1 MSGPPNK
8 KRKWKMKKYG
18 TAIVGAGVVGT
29 ALAYL
34 LREKG
39 YPIVGIA
46 SRRKES
52 AQKAGSLLGGGI
64 QITTSPE
71 VVIPNAD
78 LIFIT
83 TSDSAIEEVC
93 EGIASK
99 GGFRPG
105 QIVVHTSGALPS
117 TILRKAK
124 ERGALI
130 ASMHPLQS
138 FADVSV
144 AIKILPSS
152 LFCLEGDQEIIP
164 LLAKLVR
171 SLGGQPFSIE
181 TQHKLLY
188 HAAAVVASN
197 FLVTLAYLSYNFF
210 EIMGITQKEAS
221 QALLPLIKGT
231 VKNIEKLGPVR
242 ALTGPIARG
251 DVNTIKGHLEALKG
265 LDRKYSDIYSSISRL
280 TVEIGIRKGTLSTE
294 KGEHIIKILK

>member
-1 MSGPPNK
+1 
-8 KRKWKMKKYG
+8 MKKYG
-18 TAIVGAGVVGT
+18 IAIIGAGVVGT
-29 ALAYL
+29 ALAHL
-34 LREKG
+34 LKERG

-46 SRRKES
+46 SRKRES
-52 AQKAGSLLGGGI
+52 AQKAGSLLGGGVRV
-64 QITTSPE
+64 TTSPE
-71 VVIPNAD
+71 EIIPNAD

-93 EGIASK
+93 EGIARR

-152 LFCLEGDQEIIP
+152 LFCLEGDQKIIP

-171 SLGGQPFSIE
+171 RLGGQPFSIE

-197 FLVTLAYLSYNFF
+197 FLVTLSYLSYKFF
-210 EIMGITQKEAS
+210 ETMGITQREAS

-231 VKNIEKLGPVR
+231 VQNIEKLGPVR

-251 DVNTIKGHLEALKG
+251 DANIIKGHLEALKG
-265 LDRKYSDIYSSISRL
+265 LDQKCIDIYLSISRL
-280 TVEIGIRKGTLSTE
+280 TVEIGIKKGTLSPE
-294 KGEHIIKILK
+294 KGELIIKILE